1 MPGMSQIKGLVVGW
15 VPALL
20 LLWGCSSDGGD
31 GGTDTGGG
39 GTMSSGGSGGSSGSS
54 DWSAFVGT
62 FLEAQRG
69 DADDCTSDPPLEPW
83 SIGDHYR
90 FELDTSEEPPSLVQY
105 NCSSATS
112 CSDTSAGRFRLIDGV
127 WTMNGPNLWTSA
139 PPCKY
144 QTGRFTLREGT
155 GGLLKRQDS
164 LEAPIPENN
173 GVCPQQVSQDLT
185 CTHVYLYL
193 MTRVD

>member
-1 MPGMSQIKGLVVGW
+1 MMLGMSQLKGLVVGW

-31 GGTDTGGG
+31 DGSNTGGG
-39 GTMSSGGSGGSSGSS
+39 GTMGSGGSSGSS
-54 DWSAFVGT
+54 GQDYSAFVGT
-62 FLEAQRG
+62 FLESQRG
-69 DADDCTSDPPLEPW
+69 ESDDCTSDPSLAPW
-83 SIGDHYR
+83 SIGDYYR
-90 FELDTSEEPPSLVQY
+90 FELDTTEEPPSLVQH
-105 NCSSATS
+105 NCSSAAS
-112 CSDTSAGRFRLIDGV
+112 CSDSSSGRFRLNAGL
-127 WTMNGPNLWTSA
+127 WTMGGPNLWTSA

-144 QTGRFTLREGT
+144 QTARFTLWEGDA
-155 GGLLKRQDS
+155 GVMKQQDS

-185 CTHVYLYL
+185 CTHIFRYL